1 MNKIFKQSSHYFW
14 GEALI
19 MASGII
25 SFPILTR
32 IFTKYEY
39 GLMSL
44 LTVTATIIGSIA
56 SLGANRSLVRF
67 YHNYKK
73 KNQETTFF
81 GTLVSSLFLSGIA
94 AILLATL
101 VTRLLLIWN
110 IVSDDFYSLLPFA
123 MVWII
128 LQNLFMYM
136 YTIYRLEEQVFIYN
150 LLGIFRKYAGMI
162 TAIIMVL
169 IFHNLNSFY
178 YGQIA
183 IEFIF
188 VVLLIFLIYRKLG
201 PFIAQIPSKKIVT
214 ESFKYG
220 FPLAISAISFKI
232 FNMGD
237 RYVIA
242 HFLSVEQVASY
253 SVAYMICN
261 YFKEFI
267 ITPINL
273 SLIPLTFK
281 LWEQK
286 KIDELKNTLHAA
298 TKYYY
303 MIAIPAVFLFMLI
316 PKEIITLLA
325 SEKYIDASPL
335 MPIIMA
341 GVMSG
346 FILPFSAG
354 FHLNKNTSMILTLT
368 SIMAIFNI
376 VLNMFFVP
384 RMGIEGAAYATLISF
399 MLYIISSY
407 QLSKKH
413 FRINIAYR
421 SILGFIVFS
430 VLSFMGTF
438 YISKLIE
445 SNNNVIQL
453 MAKSVI
459 FISLYFM
466 LIVMGDPRIRS
477 KIVSSGNSLKLSFT
491 KK

>member
-1 MNKIFKQSSHYFW
+1 MLINKIFKQSSHYFW

-73 KNQETTFF
+73 KNQVTTFF
-81 GTLVSSLFLSGIA
+81 GTLASSLFLSGMS
-94 AILLATL
+94 AILFATL
-101 VTRLLLIWN
+101 VTRLLLIWG

-162 TAIIMVL
+162 TAIVL
-169 IFHNLNSFY
+169 VVIFHNLHSFY

-183 IEFIF
+183 VEFIL
-188 VVLLIFLIYRKLG
+188 VVLLIFLIYKKFG
-201 PFIAQIPSKKIVT
+201 PFIAQIPSKKILT

-220 FPLAISAISFKI
+220 FPLAISGISFRI

-242 HFLSVEQVASY
+242 HFLNVEQVASY

-261 YFKEFI
+261 
-267 ITPINL
+267 
-273 SLIPLTFK
+273 
-281 LWEQK
+281 
-286 KIDELKNTLHAA
+286 
-298 TKYYY
+298 
-303 MIAIPAVFLFMLI
+303 
-316 PKEIITLLA
+316 
-325 SEKYIDASPL
+325 
-335 MPIIMA
+335 
-341 GVMSG
+341 
-346 FILPFSAG
+346 
-354 FHLNKNTSMILTLT
+354 
-368 SIMAIFNI
+368 
-376 VLNMFFVP
+376 
-384 RMGIEGAAYATLISF
+384 
-399 MLYIISSY
+399 
-407 QLSKKH
+407 
-413 FRINIAYR
+413 
-421 SILGFIVFS
+421 
-430 VLSFMGTF
+430 
-438 YISKLIE
+438 
-445 SNNNVIQL
+445 
-453 MAKSVI
+453 
-459 FISLYFM
+459 
-466 LIVMGDPRIRS
+466 
-477 KIVSSGNSLKLSFT
+477 
-491 KK
+491 